1 MAAIQN
7 RMPKLRMLVFL
18 CGTLAFLLSVISVSA
33 QQPSSPPPPPPTTE
47 SPSTVPA
54 DAAPTSSEKP
64 TGGIKPPMAKPTPG
78 DDDDYEVLRVTSNL
92 VVVPVS
98 VTDAAGQPVLGLTV
112 ADFHLEEE
120 GRAQEVAQIGDPEQV
135 PLDIAVLFDISLSV
149 EARFDFEKEAASR
162 FLKQVMK
169 AGDRATVFTIGTD
182 PRLEQPLDTSEHVA
196 AKLVSIKPAKG
207 ATAFYDTVVEAARYL
222 AKNTPPGHRRV
233 IVVISDGEDT
243 YSDKIKGAIGATPQ
257 ERDSIKLEDRLK
269 IHNRVILEVQREV
282 QKAEIAFYSINPSG
296 EALKLN
302 IISKRAQE
310 GMEQLATATGG
321 TSFVPEKIDN
331 LDAVF
336 RQIAAELRSQYLLQ
350 YYSNDESPSGKFL
363 RIKVS
368 SPTRPQLRIRARQ
381 GYYAKRK

>member
-1 MAAIQN
+1 
-7 RMPKLRMLVFL
+7 MLVFL
-18 CGTLAFLLSVISVSA
+18 CGTLAFLLFVVRAGA
-33 QQPSSPPPPPPTTE
+33 QNTTSPPPPPP
-47 SPSTVPA
+47 PPA
-54 DAAPTSSEKP
+54 AEKP
-64 TGGIKPPMAKPTPG
+64 AGGIKPPMAKPTPAE
-78 DDDDYEVLRVTSNL
+78 DDDAEYEVLRVSSNL

-98 VTDAAGQPVLGLTV
+98 VTDALGQPVLGLTTT
-112 ADFHLEEE
+112 DFRLEEE
-120 GRAQEVAQIGDPEQV
+120 GRTQEVAQIGDPEQV
-135 PLDIAVLFDISLSV
+135 PLSIALLFDISLSV
-149 EARFDFEKEAASR
+149 EARFDFEKESASR

-169 AGDRATVFTIGTD
+169 AGDRATIFTIGTN
-182 PRLEQPLDTSEHVA
+182 PRLEQPLDTSERTSARVMSLA
-196 AKLVSIKPAKG
+196 PAKG

-222 AKNTPPGHRRV
+222 AQNSPPGHRRV

-243 YSDKIKGAIGATPQ
+243 YSEKIKTAIGATPQ
-257 ERDSIKLEDRLK
+257 ERDSVKLEDRVN
-269 IHNRVILEVQREV
+269 IHKRVMLEVQREV

-310 GMEQLATATGG
+310 GMEQIATATGG
-321 TSFVPEKIDN
+321 TSFVPEKLEN

-363 RIKVS
+363 RIKVNV
-368 SPTRPQLRIRARQ
+368 PARPQLRIRARQ

>member
-7 RMPKLRMLVFL
+7 GMSKLRMLVFL
-18 CGTLAFLLSVISVSA
+18 CGTLAFLLLVGSASA
-33 QQPSSPPPPPPTTE
+33 QQPSSPAPPPPP
-47 SPSTVPA
+47 PPA
-54 DAAPTSSEKP
+54 DATPPASEKQP
-64 TGGIKPPMAKPTPG
+64 GGIKPPMAQPTPS
-78 DDDDYEVLRVTSNL
+78 DDDNYEVLRVTSNL

-98 VTDAAGQPVLGLTV
+98 VTDAAGQPVLGLT
-112 ADFHLEEE
+112 ATDFRLEEE
-120 GRAQEVAQIGDPEQV
+120 GRPQEIAQIGDPEQV
-135 PLDIAVLFDISLSV
+135 PLDIALLFDISLSV
-149 EARFDFEKEAASR
+149 AARFDFEKEAASR

-169 AGDRATVFTIGTD
+169 SGDRATIFTIGSD
-182 PRLEQPLDTSEHVA
+182 PRLEQPLDSSERA
-196 AKLVSIKPAKG
+196 TAKLVSIKPAKG

-222 AKNTPPGHRRV
+222 TQNTPASRRRV

-243 YSDKIKGAIGATPQ
+243 YSDKIKKAIGATPQ
-257 ERDSIKLEDRLK
+257 ERDSLKLEDRMK
-269 IHNRVILEVQREV
+269 IHNRVMLEVLREV
-282 QKAEIAFYSINPSG
+282 QKAEAAFYSINPSG

-302 IISKRAQE
+302 VISKRAQE

-321 TSFVPEKIDN
+321 TSFVPEKLEN

-368 SPTRPQLRIRARQ
+368 APTRPQLRIRARQ
-381 GYYAKRK
+381 GYYTKRK